1 MEKVALV
8 GSKNLRRVMSVNII
22 TVNSRLSRLV
32 RETKILVSI
41 ILSLYSIFETFSIL
55 NKSLEKFYIK
65 ILFKKNKKN

>member
-55 NKSLEKFYIK
+55 NKSLENFYIK
-65 ILFKKNKKN
+65 ILFKKK